1 MLTSIFVLSGP
12 CEWKWGKLKTVEIY
26 TNINNIKLTHSSIS
40 YHFFVETL
48 MIITHLSFITLLK
61 HYL

>member
-1 MLTSIFVLSGP
+1 M
-12 CEWKWGKLKTVEIY
+12 EMKKLKTVEIY
-26 TNINNIKLTHSSIS
+26 TNINNIKLTRSSIS
-40 YHFFVETL
+40 YHFFLETL